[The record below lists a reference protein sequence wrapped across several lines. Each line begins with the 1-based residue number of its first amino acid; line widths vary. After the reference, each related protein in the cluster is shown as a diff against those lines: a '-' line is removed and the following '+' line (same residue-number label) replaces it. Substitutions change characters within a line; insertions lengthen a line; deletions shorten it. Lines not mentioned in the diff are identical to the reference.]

1 MLPSAYFVFFVQ
13 LMKQVIN
20 WGKRVAD
27 ADADAD
33 ADAIS
38 VAIVDDVVGCVSGN
52 CLTVCG
58 LNLFQFS

>member
-1 MLPSAYFVFFVQ
+1 
-13 LMKQVIN
+13 MKQVIN
-20 WGKRVAD
+20 WGKRV

-58 LNLFQFS
+58 PNLFQFS